1 MQVLFTL
8 TCSPPFSNST
18 EFVKFFVQKELPT
31 IYPVPLVASAT
42 PFNDQDWLFEIKY
55 DGIRAL
61 AYVIGDECQLASE
74 NLTNLK
80 GFDSLCAA
88 IVSGLNA
95 RDTVLDGEIVSMDE
109 NGVINF
115 ANLVERKGRLSYFA
129 FDLPILNGR
138 DQRDL
143 PLIERK
149 RRLKE
154 VIPSG
159 AVSLHYADYIAGN
172 GVALYEMAV
181 KNDIEGIVAK
191 PRDSLYVPGAIWYEI
206 NTPGYSQA
214 ARGLAREAPK
224 N

>member
-1 MQVLFTL
+1 MVKVL
-8 TCSPPFSNST
+8 
-18 EFVKFFVQKELPT
+18 VQKELPT
-31 IYPVPLVASAT
+31 IYPVPLVARAE

-61 AYVIGDECQLASE
+61 AYVVGDECQLVSE
-74 NLTNLK
+74 KPSNLQ
-80 GFDSLCAA
+80 GFESVCSA
-88 IVSGLNA
+88 ILSGLKA

-115 ANLVERKGRLSYFA
+115 ADLVERKGRLSYFA

-159 AVSLHYADYIAGN
+159 AISLHYADYIAGN

-206 NTPGYSQA
+206 NIPHYSQA
-214 ARGLAREAPK
+214 ATGPRALARQAHK

>member
-1 MQVLFTL
+1 
-8 TCSPPFSNST
+8 
-18 EFVKFFVQKELPT
+18 VQRELPT
-31 IYPVPLVASAT
+31 IHPLPLVANSK
-42 PFNDQDWLFEIKY
+42 PFSDQDWLFEIKY

-61 AYVIGDECQLASE
+61 AYVSWDECHLVSE
-74 NLTNLK
+74 TGSRLN
-80 GFDSLCAA
+80 GFESVCSA
-88 IVSGLNA
+88 IVAGLKA

-115 ANLVERKGRLSYFA
+115 ADLAERKGRLSYFA
-129 FDLPILNGR
+129 FDLPILNGK

-159 AVSLHYADYIAGN
+159 SISLHYADYIAGN

-191 PRDSLYVPGAIWYEI
+191 PRDSLYVPGAVWYEI
-206 NTPGYSQA
+206 NIPQYSQA
-214 ARGLAREAPK
+214 ARGPRRLTREANK

>member
-1 MQVLFTL
+1 M
-8 TCSPPFSNST
+8 
-18 EFVKFFVQKELPT
+18 QKELPT
-31 IYPVPLVASAT
+31 IDPVLLVPKAN

-61 AYVIGDECQLASE
+61 AYILGDDCQLVSADRSR
-74 NLTNLK
+74 LK
-80 GFDSLCAA
+80 SFDSVCSA
-88 IVSGLNA
+88 ILSGLNA
-95 RDTVLDGEIVSMDE
+95 RDSVLDGELVSMDE

-115 ANLVERKGRLSYFA
+115 TDLLERKGRLCYFA
-129 FDLPILNGR
+129 FDLLLLNGR

-159 AVSLHYADYIAGN
+159 SGSLLYADYVAGN
-172 GVALYEMAV
+172 GVALFDMVV
-181 KNDIEGIVAK
+181 KNNLEGIVAK
-191 PRDSLYVPGAIWYEI
+191 PRDSRYVPGTVWYKI
-206 NTPGYSQA
+206 DAPHYSQA
-214 ARGLAREAPK
+214 RNHNSIQRVVERFHT

>member
-1 MQVLFTL
+1 
-8 TCSPPFSNST
+8 
-18 EFVKFFVQKELPT
+18 VQIELPT
-31 IYPVPLVASAT
+31 IHPVPIVASAN
-42 PFNDQDWLFEIKY
+42 PFNDQDWIFEIKY
-55 DGIRAL
+55 DGIRAM
-61 AYVIGDECQLASE
+61 AYVNGDDCQLVSGKQS
-74 NLTNLK
+74 NLD
-80 GFDSLCAA
+80 GFDSVCSA

-95 RDTVLDGEIVSMDE
+95 RNTVLDGELVSMDE

-115 ANLVERKGRLSYFA
+115 ADLVERKGRLSYFA
-129 FDLPILNGR
+129 FDLLILNGR

-159 AVSLHYADYIAGN
+159 TFSLHYADYIAGN

-181 KNDIEGIVAK
+181 KNDLEGIVAK
-191 PRDSLYVPGAIWYEI
+191 PRDSLYVPGTVWYKI
-206 NTPGYSQA
+206 NAPHYSQA
-214 ARGLAREAPK
+214 ASRPREVARKVLK